1 MKAIYVEAFCGIS
14 GNMFLGGLLNLGVP
28 DEYITDEIAK
38 LIVQDADEKEF
49 IGKDEVQ
56 AKEIE
61 RNK

>member
-1 MKAIYVEAFCGIS
+1 MVASQSHDIAV
-14 GNMFLGGLLNLGVP
+14 
-28 DEYITDEIAK
+28 ITDEIAK